1 MSHVFEVTVDLAS
14 PIDEVFHFFSVAEN
28 LNLLTPANLKF
39 KILTPQPIVM
49 RVGTIIDYQIRLRG
63 IPMNWRTE
71 ITEWEPGRK
80 FADNQ
85 LKGPYKKWHHT
96 HSFEPI
102 DGGTRMHDRV
112 EYDLPFGVLGE
123 LVHPFIR
130 RDVERIFGY
139 RTQVISD
146 RFRPLERN

>member
-14 PIDEVFHFFSVAEN
+14 PVEEVFQFFSVAEN

-49 RVGTIIDYQIRLRG
+49 GVGTIIDYQIRLRG

-71 ITEWEPGRK
+71 ITEWVPGRK

-96 HSFEPI
+96 HSFEQI
-102 DGGTRMHDRV
+102 EGGTRMHDRV
-112 EYDLPFGVLGE
+112 EYDLPFGALGN

-130 RDVERIFGY
+130 RDVERIFGF

-146 RFRPLERN
+146 RFKPIRRA